1 MGQQDNLDLIV
12 EDSGK
17 QILVMVVDLSCMH

>member
-1 MGQQDNLDLIV
+1 MGQQDNLDLIA

-17 QILVMVVDLSCMH
+17 QNLVMVVDLSCMH